1 MSFKS
6 PGRLAGRAM
15 KMSDIAQIAGV
26 STSTVSRALA
36 DHPTIPEK
44 TRKAIQAVA
53 SEHGYVIN
61 RSARSLRQS
70 QTQTIA
76 VAVPLGHEREQ
87 LISDP
92 FFLRLFGHLADEISK
107 RGYDILLVREP
118 SPDASWLDNLI
129 RSQRADGLVIV
140 GQSDQHDAL
149 NAAARNFLPL
159 VVFGAPLPAQI
170 YCSIGSDNLEGGR
183 LAADHL
189 FHSGRRRILFVGPAE
204 LPQIDLRLAG
214 FRQSLEDNGHELDE
228 GLVLPAHF
236 TGSSAYEEVS
246 KALAGGLSF
255 DAVFAASDGIALSVI
270 KAIEDAGRSCPEDV
284 AVVGFDDSDIAA
296 QSRPSLTTVR
306 QDFPRIAAT
315 LVDHLFMR
323 MKGQEAATS
332 TLPVQLIVRE
342 SAPALPSG

>member
-1 MSFKS
+1 M
-6 PGRLAGRAM
+6 RV
-15 KMSDIAQIAGV
+15 IA
-26 STSTVSRALA
+26 
-36 DHPTIPEK
+36 P
-44 TRKAIQAVA
+44 
-53 SEHGYVIN
+53 
-61 RSARSLRQS
+61 
-70 QTQTIA
+70 
-76 VAVPLGHEREQ
+76 
-87 LISDP
+87 
-92 FFLRLFGHLADEISK
+92 
-107 RGYDILLVREP
+107 
-118 SPDASWLDNLI
+118 
-129 RSQRADGLVIV
+129 
-140 GQSDQHDAL
+140 
-149 NAAARNFLPL
+149 
-159 VVFGAPLPAQI
+159 
-170 YCSIGSDNLEGGR
+170 
-183 LAADHL
+183 
-189 FHSGRRRILFVGPAE
+189 
-204 LPQIDLRLAG
+204 
-214 FRQSLEDNGHELDE
+214 
-228 GLVLPAHF
+228 LPAHF